1 MYGGVHFSEDW
12 PDASNCHQLD
22 LNCLPMI
29 RDMHR
34 HGIRLDVPY
43 INSLTV
49 EINRQIADIEF
60 EMGIHLGE
68 YQDSYKGK
76 RTPFSPGSPDHVSRL
91 LFEHL
96 KVQGSDPVPMTP
108 KGKRFATSDDV
119 LEIFKSRHP
128 IIPLL
133 GDWKE
138 FATTRNTF
146 TLPLPTLVDLD
157 SRLHTTFNPTVA
169 ATGRLSSS
177 NPNLQ
182 NIPVRSKLTVM
193 VDGKPVPLGKAVRNA
208 FIASPGCIFVS
219 VDRSQDEMR
228 WAAHGSQDPAM
239 MEVFYL
245 GQDIHWKNTC
255 AIFGWD
261 YDTVM
266 SMDKKSPEFERIK
279 REERAPTKNLGFGVL
294 YGLTAPGLQRN
305 ILKESEGTIR
315 WSEEK
320 CQKFIDRFFGIY
332 PALRTFME
340 LQYTRAKRY
349 GMVWDAFGRPRLVPE
364 AKSTHMR
371 LVNEGTRKAG
381 NHYEQASSQGGVKL
395 AMAETNVE
403 MEKRNKSHRCT
414 PALQIHDQILADVDK
429 RYATEFGLYARN
441 VMEGSVSLNV
451 PSESSLEY
459 AERWG
464 DLQ

>member
-1 MYGGVHFSEDW
+1 MYAGVHFSEDW
-12 PDASNCHQLD
+12 PDPDNTHRLD
-22 LNCLPMI
+22 IACLEMI
-29 RDMHR
+29 HSMHR

-49 EINRQIADIEF
+49 EINRKISDIEF
-60 EMGIHLGE
+60 EIGVHLGA

-76 RTPFSPGSPDHVSRL
+76 LTPFSVGSPDHVSRL

-96 KVQGSDPVPMTP
+96 RIQGDDPVEMTP
-108 KGKRFATSDDV
+108 KGKRFTTSDDV
-119 LEIFKSRHP
+119 LEVFKSRHP
-128 IIPLL
+128 IIPLIS
-133 GDWKE
+133 DWRE
-138 FATTRNTF
+138 FDKVKGTYTEP
-146 TLPLPTLVDLD
+146 LPLLVDSD
-157 SRLHTTFNPTVA
+157 SYLHTKFNPTVA

-182 NIPVRSKLTVM
+182 NVPTRSKLTVT
-193 VDGKPVPLGKAVRNA
+193 VNGKSLPLGKAVRNA

-255 AIFGWD
+255 AIFGRD
-261 YDTVM
+261 YDMVM
-266 SMDKKSPEFERIK
+266 AMDKKSPEFDRIK

-294 YGLTAPGLQRN
+294 YGLTALGLQRN
-305 ILKESEGTIR
+305 ILKESEGAIR
-315 WSEEK
+315 WSEAK
-320 CQKFIDRFFGIY
+320 CQSFIDQFFGIY
-332 PALRTFME
+332 PALRTFMD
-340 LQYTRAKRY
+340 LQYMRAKRY

-381 NHYEQASSQGGVKL
+381 NHYEQSSSQGGVKL

-403 MEKRNKSHRCT
+403 MEKRNKDYRCT
-414 PALQIHDQILADVDK
+414 PALQIHDQILGDVNK
-429 RYATEFGLYARN
+429 RHAEDFGQYARRT
-441 VMEGSVSLNV
+441 MEGSVSLNV

-459 AERWG
+459 GERWG
-464 DLQ
+464 EF

>member
-1 MYGGVHFSEDW
+1 MYAGIHFSEDR
-12 PDASNCHQLD
+12 PDPDNIHRLD
-22 LNCLPMI
+22 LSCLPMI

-34 HGIRLDVPY
+34 YGIRLDVPY
-43 INSLTV
+43 INSLTE

-60 EMGIHLGE
+60 EMGVHLGD
-68 YQDSYKGK
+68 YQDSHKGK
-76 RTPFSPGSPDHVSRL
+76 RVPFSVGSPDHVSRL
-91 LFEHL
+91 LFVHL
-96 KVQGSDPVPMTP
+96 QVQGTDPVPMTE
-108 KGKRFATSDDV
+108 KQTRFTTSDDI

-128 IIPLL
+128 IIPLIS
-133 GDWKE
+133 DWRE
-138 FATTRNTF
+138 FTKVKTTYTEP
-146 TLPLPTLVDLD
+146 LPLLVDSD
-157 SRLHTTFNPTVA
+157 SRLHTTFNATVA

-182 NIPVRSKLTVM
+182 NIPVRSKLVVTVN
-193 VDGKPVPLGKAVRNA
+193 GKTIPLGKAVRNA
-208 FIASPGCIFVS
+208 FIASPGCTLVS

-255 AIFGWD
+255 SIFNRD

-266 SMDKKSPEFERIK
+266 GMDKKDPEFERIK

-320 CQKFIDRFFGIY
+320 CQKFIDQFFSIY
-332 PALRTFME
+332 PRLRDFME

-364 AKSTHMR
+364 AKSVHRR

-381 NHYEQASSQGGVKL
+381 NHYEQSSSQGGVKI
-395 AMAETNVE
+395 AMAEINPE
-403 MEKRNKSHRCT
+403 MDKRNKSYQCT
-414 PALQIHDQILADVDK
+414 PALQIHDQILGDVEK
-429 RYATEFGLYARN
+429 SHAQEFGEYMRR
-441 VMEGSVSLNV
+441 VMEGSVHLNV
-451 PSESSLEY
+451 PSESSLDV
-459 AERWG
+459 ADRWG
-464 DLQ
+464 DLA